1 MKKSKERTTGA
12 FMLAAVTALL
22 AVGCSGE
29 HVDEKP
35 EAADGPAA
43 AVTKAALA
51 YQDALN
57 ARRWRRVCELRAP
70 SLREGSVEECTK
82 REEKDHEP
90 VPTHAAP
97 APSVNPLRDVN
108 GSPLPLPATPSRA
121 PEPDRPP
128 TGPVKVEV
136 TGEVPAIGD
145 HPAGQGVIL
154 SFNYLHATETEL
166 SRWALRLVQQD
177 SRWLVE
183 QVEDALRGEVT
194 PEFMRATL
202 AKEMRR

>member
-1 MKKSKERTTGA
+1 MGRQVGGALEGARDGSARGLQMRGGPDHLQPAVRTG
-12 FMLAAVTALL
+12 
-22 AVGCSGE
+22 
-29 HVDEKP
+29 
-35 EAADGPAA
+35 DG
-43 AVTKAALA
+43 
-51 YQDALN
+51 QRSHRR
-57 ARRWRRVCELRAP
+57 ARRRQDGRRDTDGTGRATDGHVSLVPVLSLSP
-70 SLREGSVEECTK
+70 SPSSAS
-82 REEKDHEP
+82 EP
-90 VPTHAAP
+90 EHA
-97 APSVNPLRDVN
+97 
-108 GSPLPLPATPSRA
+108 
-121 PEPDRPP
+121 P

-136 TGEVPAIGD
+136 TGEVPAIGN

-177 SRWLVE
+177 GRWLVE